1 MVDYAEL
8 QVTTN
13 FSFLRG
19 GSHPAELVETA
30 ILLGLSAIAVTD
42 RNTLAGIVRGH
53 VAANRDQN
61 RQKAC
66 RIPYIVGCRLDFA
79 DAPSLLCYP
88 TDIDAYGRLC
98 RLLTQGNLRAK
109 KGECLLYHADLL
121 PFSDGQIL
129 VALPP
134 DRIDDGF
141 VAHLDR
147 LRSDMGRRV
156 FLAASHRY
164 RGDDA
169 RRLEALREVA
179 FRTRAPMVATNDVLY
194 HVPQRRRLQDALTC
208 IREHCTIDEA
218 GWRLEANAE
227 RHLKTPDEMARLFRD
242 HPYALERTIEI
253 AERCRF
259 DLDDLSKKYLYPE
272 EITPDGEPPQDRLE
286 RLTWEGA
293 ARLYPQGMPAELRSQ
308 IERELGL
315 IGRRE
320 YAPFFLTVADIVA
333 FANSKGILNQGR
345 GSAANSAVCYCLGI
359 TAVNPTEVNLLFER
373 FISEERHEPPDID
386 VDFEHE
392 RREEV
397 IQHIYEKFSRDRAA
411 LTATVICYRTRGA
424 LRDVGKAMGL
434 SEDMVSALTGSVW
447 GWSMNGL
454 DESQVREAGLDPDD
468 PRLRLTLE
476 LAVEL
481 MGFPRHLSQHTGG
494 FVFARKRLDELVP
507 IENAAM
513 EDRTVI
519 CWDKDDIE
527 ALGMLKVDVLALG
540 MLSALKRCFD
550 LLHAHYPED
559 FPERPKLGRR
569 PTDEAVFDMLGRADS
584 IGVFQVESRAQ
595 QSMLPRLKP
604 KTYYDLVI
612 EVAIVRPGPIQG
624 DMVHPYLRRR
634 DGLEPITYPKEELRE
649 VLEKTK
655 GVPLFQEQGMKLAIV
670 AAKFSPAEADSL
682 RRAMATFKNEGTIGR
697 YEKRFVEGMVA
708 NGYERDFAERCF
720 NQIKGFGSYGFPEA
734 HAASFALL
742 VYESAWVKH
751 HYPDVFCCALI
762 NSQPMGFYAPAQLVR
777 DAREHGVEIRPV
789 DVNHSDWD
797 CTLEP
802 IAGLGPDRRD
812 HAVRLGLR
820 LVKGLNEE
828 EGKRIAER
836 RGAGYASPADLA
848 RRAGVSARALN
859 RLAEAAA
866 FGSMGLDR
874 QQGLWAV
881 AGVEGE
887 ALPLFAARPAQL
899 ALFEEQEAE
908 LPPLPPGLEV
918 LEDYAATG
926 LSLTRHPLALLRPA
940 LTRLGIVPARSLR
953 EDETRDGAR
962 IRVAGIVLF
971 RQRPQ
976 TANDTIF
983 VTVEDESG
991 AANIVVWSHVAE
1003 QYRRAVYAGRLL
1015 ACEGRV
1021 QKVGEGEHMVIHVV
1035 AERFVDWTD
1044 QLPVLA
1050 RGTDQVVL
1058 DPAPQSRPRTA
1069 AGRGHRVTLKSRDF
1083 R

>member
-30 ILLGLSAIAVTD
+30 IHLGLSAIAVTD
-42 RNTLAGIVRGH
+42 RNSLAGVVRGH
-53 VAANRDQN
+53 VAANRDAD
-61 RQKAC
+61 RQKAR
-66 RIPYIVGCRLDFA
+66 RIPYIVGCRLDFT

-88 TDIDAYGRLC
+88 TDLKAYGRLC
-98 RLLTQGNLRAK
+98 RLLTIGKRRAK
-109 KGECLLYHADLL
+109 KGQCDLAFADLL

-134 DRIDDGF
+134 DTLDDGF
-141 VAHLDR
+141 AGHLDR
-147 LRSDMGRRV
+147 LRSDMGKRV
-156 FLAASHRY
+156 YLAASHRY

-169 RRLEALREVA
+169 RRLEDLRDLA
-179 FRTRAPMVATNDVLY
+179 FRTRAPLVATNDVLY
-194 HVPQRRRLQDALTC
+194 HLPERRRLQDVVTC

-242 HPYALERTIEI
+242 HPQALERTVEI

-259 DLDDLSKKYLYPE
+259 DLDELSAKYQYPE
-272 EITPDGEPPQDRLE
+272 EITPDGEPAQARLE
-286 RLTWEGA
+286 RMTWEGA
-293 ARLYPQGMPAELRSQ
+293 TTRYPQGVPADLRSQ
-308 IERELGL
+308 IEKELAL
-315 IGRRE
+315 IGGRE

-333 FANSKGILNQGR
+333 FAKSQHILNQGR
-345 GSAANSAVCYCLGI
+345 GSAANSAVCFCLGI
-359 TAVNPTEVNLLFER
+359 TSVNPVEVNLLFER
-373 FISEERHEPPDID
+373 FISEARHEPPDID

-397 IQHIYEKFSRDRAA
+397 IQHIYQKFGRHRTG
-411 LTATVICYRTRGA
+411 LTATVICYRTRA
-424 LRDVGKAMGL
+424 AVRDVGKAMGL
-434 SEDMVSALTGSVW
+434 SEDMIGALSGSVW
-447 GWSMNGL
+447 GWSMTGL
-454 DESQVREAGLDPDD
+454 DEDQVREAGLDPAD
-468 PRLRLTLE
+468 PRLRLALTLSC
-476 LAVEL
+476 EL

-494 FVFARKRLDELVP
+494 FVFARDRLDELVP

-513 EDRTVI
+513 DDRTVI

-540 MLSALKRCFD
+540 MLTALKRCFD
-550 LLHAHYPED
+550 LMETHYPD
-559 FPERPKLGRR
+559 NFRERPKLGRR
-569 PTDEAVFDMLGRADS
+569 PTDKAVFDMLSRADS

-604 KTYYDLVI
+604 QTYYDLVI

-634 DGLEPITYPKEELRE
+634 DGIEPVSYPKDELKE
-649 VLEKTK
+649 VLEKTL

-670 AAKFSPAEADSL
+670 AAKFSPAEADNL
-682 RRAMATFKNEGTIGR
+682 RRAMATFKNVGTIHQ
-697 YEKRFVEGMVA
+697 YETRFVEGMVA

-720 NQIKGFGSYGFPEA
+720 SQIKGFGSYGFPEA

-751 HYPDVFCCALI
+751 YHPEVFCCALI

-777 DAREHGVEIRPV
+777 DAREHGVEVRPV
-789 DVNHSDWD
+789 DVNRSDWD

-802 IAGLGPDRRD
+802 TGGRD
-812 HAVRLGLR
+812 HALRLGLR
-820 LVKGLNEE
+820 LVKGLSQD
-828 EGKRIAER
+828 EGGEIVRHRE
-836 RGAGYASPADLA
+836 AGYASPADLV

-881 AGVEGE
+881 AGIAGE

-899 ALFEEQEAE
+899 ALFEEPQAA

-918 LEDYAATG
+918 LEDYATTG

-940 LTRLGIVPARSLR
+940 LAPLGIVPIRTLR
-953 EDETRDGAR
+953 DDATRDSAR
-962 IRVAGIVLF
+962 IRLAGIVLF

-976 TANDTIF
+976 TAKGTIF
-983 VTVEDESG
+983 VTIEDESG
-991 AANIVVWSHVAE
+991 AANLVVWADVSE
-1003 QYRRAVYAGRLL
+1003 KYRRAVYAGRLL

-1035 AERFVDWTD
+1035 VERFVDWSD

-1050 RGTDQVVL
+1050 KGTDQVVL
-1058 DPAPQSRPRTA
+1058 DPAHQGRPRA
-1069 AGRGHRVTLKSRDF
+1069 EAGRGHRVTLRSRDF
-1083 R
+1083 K

>member
-1 MVDYAEL
+1 MAAAYAEL

-42 RNTLAGIVRGH
+42 RNSLAGIVRGH
-53 VAANRDQN
+53 VAANRN
-61 RQKAC
+61 ENHRKAS

-98 RLLTQGNLRAK
+98 RLLTEGKGRAK
-109 KGECLLYHADLL
+109 KGECLLHHADLL

-147 LRSDMGRRV
+147 LRSEMGRRV
-156 FLAASHRY
+156 YLAASHRY

-169 RRLEALREVA
+169 RRLEDLRDVA
-179 FRTRAPMVATNDVLY
+179 FRTRAQLVATNDVLY

-208 IREHCTIDEA
+208 IREHCTIDDA

-227 RHLKTPDEMARLFRD
+227 RHLKAPDEMARLFRD
-242 HPYALERTIEI
+242 HPYALERTVEI

-259 DLDDLSKKYLYPE
+259 DLDELVDRYKYPE
-272 EITPDGEPPQDRLE
+272 EITPDGEPAQARLE
-286 RLTWEGA
+286 RLAWEGA
-293 ARLYPQGMPAELRSQ
+293 ARLYPAGVPAKLRGQIGKELD
-308 IERELGL
+308 L
-315 IGRRE
+315 IGRRD

-333 FANSKGILNQGR
+333 YANSQQILNQGR
-345 GSAANSAVCYCLGI
+345 GSAANSVVCYCLGI
-359 TAVNPTEVNLLFER
+359 TAVNPVEVNLLFER
-373 FISEERHEPPDID
+373 FISEQRHEPPDID

-397 IQHIYEKFSRDRAA
+397 IQHIYRKFGRHRAA
-411 LTATVICYRTRGA
+411 LTATVICYRTRA
-424 LRDVGKAMGL
+424 AVRDVGKAMGL
-434 SEDMVSALTGSVW
+434 SEDVIGALSGSVW

-454 DESQVREAGLDPDD
+454 DEKQVREAGLDPAD
-468 PRLRLTLE
+468 PRLRLALE

-513 EDRTVI
+513 ADRTVI

-540 MLSALKRCFD
+540 MLTALRRCFD
-550 LLHAHYPED
+550 LLHGHYPAD
-559 FPERPKLGRR
+559 FPERPRLGRR
-569 PTDEAVFDMLGRADS
+569 PTDKAVFDMLSRADS

-604 KTYYDLVI
+604 RTYYDLVI

-634 DGLEPITYPKEELRE
+634 DGIEPVSYPKDELKE
-649 VLEKTK
+649 VLEKTM

-682 RRAMATFKNEGTIGR
+682 RRAMATFKNVGTIHT
-697 YEKRFVEGMVA
+697 YEKRFVEGMVG

-751 HYPDVFCCALI
+751 HHPEVFCCALI
-762 NSQPMGFYAPAQLVR
+762 NSQPMGFYLPAQLIR
-777 DAREHGVEIRPV
+777 DAREHGVEVRPV
-789 DVNHSDWD
+789 DVNRSGWD

-802 IAGLGPDRRD
+802 TGGQD

-820 LVKGLNEE
+820 LVKGLSQD
-828 EGKRIAER
+828 EGEKIVAQ
-836 RGAGYASPADLA
+836 RGAGYAAPADLV

-866 FGSMGLDR
+866 FGSMALDR

-881 AGVEGE
+881 AGVAGE

-899 ALFEEQEAE
+899 ALFEEEAAE

-918 LEDYAATG
+918 LEDYATTG
-926 LSLTRHPLALLRPA
+926 LSLTKHPLALLRPA

-953 EDETRDGAR
+953 DNQTRDGAR
-962 IRVAGIVLF
+962 IRIAGIVLF

-976 TANDTIF
+976 TANGTIF

-991 AANIVVWSHVAE
+991 AANIVVWSQVSE
-1003 QYRRAVYAGRLL
+1003 QHRRAVYAGRLL

-1021 QKVGEGEHMVIHVV
+1021 QKVGEGEHQVIHVV
-1035 AERFVDWTD
+1035 AECFVDWTD

-1058 DPAPQSRPRTA
+1058 DPGHQARPRA
-1069 AGRGHRVTLKSRDF
+1069 DPSRGHRVTLRSRDF
-1083 R
+1083 K

>member
-1 MVDYAEL
+1 MTAYAEL

-19 GSHPAELVETA
+19 GSHPEELVETA

-53 VAANRDQN
+53 VIANRDED

-66 RIPYIVGCRLDFA
+66 RIPYIVGCRLDLA

-88 TDIDAYGRLC
+88 TDRAAYGRLC
-98 RLLTQGNLRAK
+98 RLLTIGNRRAK
-109 KGECLLYHADLL
+109 KGQCDLASADLPPWL
-121 PFSDGQIL
+121 DGQIL

-134 DRIDDGF
+134 DRIDDAF
-141 VAHLDR
+141 ADHLAR
-147 LRSDMGRRV
+147 LRAETPKRL

-169 RRLEALREVA
+169 RRLADLAELARRVRVPL
-179 FRTRAPMVATNDVLY
+179 VATNDVLY
-194 HVPQRRRLQDALTC
+194 HVPERRRLQDVVTC
-208 IREHCTIDEA
+208 IREHCTIDDA

-227 RHLKTPDEMARLFRD
+227 RHLKSPGEMARLFRD
-242 HPYALERTIEI
+242 HPEALERTVEI

-259 DLDDLSKKYLYPE
+259 SLDELGYEYPE
-272 EITPDGEPPQDRLE
+272 EIAPDGVSAQERLE
-286 RLTWEGA
+286 QLTREGA
-293 ARLYPQGMPAELRSQ
+293 ARRYPGGVPEKVQAQ
-308 IERELGL
+308 IDRELDL
-315 IGRRE
+315 IGRRD

-333 FANSKGILNQGR
+333 FASQEKIGILNQGR
-345 GSAANSAVCYCLGI
+345 GSAANSVVCYCLGI
-359 TAVNPTEVNLLFER
+359 TAIDPVRMDLLFER
-373 FISEERHEPPDID
+373 FVSEERHEPPDID

-397 IQHIYEKFSRDRAA
+397 IQHIYEKFGRHRTA

-424 LRDVGKAMGL
+424 VRDVGKAMGL
-434 SEDMVSALTGSVW
+434 SEDMIGALSGSVW
-447 GWSMNGL
+447 GWSMTGL
-454 DESQVREAGLDPDD
+454 DEGQVREAGLDPAD
-468 PRLRLTLE
+468 PRLRLALE

-494 FVFARKRLDELVP
+494 FVFARRRLDEMVP

-513 EDRTVI
+513 DDRTVI
-519 CWDKDDIE
+519 CWDKDDLD
-527 ALGMLKVDVLALG
+527 AVGMLKVDVLALG
-540 MLSALKRCFD
+540 MLTALKRGFD
-550 LLHAHYPED
+550 LMNKHYPERY
-559 FPERPKLGRR
+559 PEPLTLGMTPRED
-569 PTDEAVFDMLGRADS
+569 PEVYEMLSRADS

-604 KTYYDLVI
+604 KTFYDLVI

-634 DGLEPITYPKEELRE
+634 DGIEPVTYPKPEIRG
-649 VLEKTK
+649 VLEKTL
-655 GVPLFQEQGMKLAIV
+655 GVPLFQEQGMKLASV
-670 AAKFSPAEADSL
+670 AAGFTPGESDRL
-682 RRAMATFKNEGTIGR
+682 RRAMATFRNEGTIHQ
-697 YEKRFVEGMVA
+697 YERRFIDGMIA

-751 HYPDVFCCALI
+751 HHPEVFCCALI

-789 DVNHSDWD
+789 DVNRSDWD

-802 IAGLGPDRRD
+802 TGGRD

-828 EGKRIAER
+828 EGKRVMER

-881 AGVEGE
+881 SGVAGE

-899 ALFEEQEAE
+899 ALFEEPEAE

-918 LEDYAATG
+918 LEDYATTG

-940 LTRLGIVPARSLR
+940 LQRLGIVPARFLR
-953 EDETRDGAR
+953 DDETRDGAR
-962 IRVAGIVLF
+962 IRIAGIVLF

-976 TANDTIF
+976 TAKDTIF
-983 VTVEDESG
+983 VTIEDESG
-991 AANIVVWSHVAE
+991 AANIVVWSHVSE

-1058 DPAPQSRPRTA
+1058 DPGHQSRPRA
-1069 AGRGHRVTLKSRDF
+1069 DPARGHRVTLKSRDF
-1083 R
+1083 K

>member
-1 MVDYAEL
+1 MTAYAEL

-19 GSHPAELVETA
+19 GSHPEELVKRA
-30 ILLGLSAIAVTD
+30 IELGHSAIAVTD
-42 RNTLAGIVRGH
+42 RNSLAGIVRGH
-53 VAANRDQN
+53 VIANRDED
-61 RQKAC
+61 RQKAS
-66 RIPYIVGCRLDFA
+66 RIPYIVGCRLDLA

-88 TDIDAYGRLC
+88 TDRAAYGRLC
-98 RLLTQGNLRAK
+98 RLLTIGNRRAK
-109 KGECLLYHADLL
+109 KGRCDLGFADLPPWL
-121 PFSDGQIL
+121 DGQIL
-129 VALPP
+129 VALAP

-141 VAHLDR
+141 ADHLAR
-147 LRSDMGRRV
+147 LRAEVPKRLY
-156 FLAASHRY
+156 LAASHRY

-169 RRLEALREVA
+169 RRLADLADLAQRV
-179 FRTRAPMVATNDVLY
+179 RVPLVATNDVLY
-194 HVPQRRRLQDALTC
+194 HVPGRRRLQDVVTC
-208 IREHCTIDEA
+208 IREHCTIDTA

-227 RHLKTPDEMARLFRD
+227 RHLKPPDEMARLFRG
-242 HPYALERTIEI
+242 HAHALERTVEI

-259 DLDDLSKKYLYPE
+259 SLDELGYEYPE
-272 EITPDGEPPQDRLE
+272 EIAPDGVSAQERLE
-286 RLTWEGA
+286 QLTREGA
-293 ARLYPQGMPAELRSQ
+293 TRRYPRGVPEAVQAQ
-308 IERELGL
+308 IDRELEL
-315 IGRRE
+315 IARRE

-333 FANSKGILNQGR
+333 FASQKEIGILNQGR
-345 GSAANSAVCYCLGI
+345 GSAANSVVCYCLGI
-359 TAVNPTEVNLLFER
+359 TAIDPVQMDLLFER
-373 FISEERHEPPDID
+373 FVSEERLEPPDID

-397 IQHIYEKFSRDRAA
+397 IQHIYKKFGRDRTA
-411 LTATVICYRTRGA
+411 LTATVICYRTRA
-424 LRDVGKAMGL
+424 AVRDVGRAMGL
-434 SEDMVSALTGSVW
+434 SEDMISALSGSVW
-447 GWSMNGL
+447 GWSMTGL
-454 DESQVREAGLDPDD
+454 DEGQVREAGLDPAD
-468 PRLRLTLE
+468 PRLRLALE
-476 LAVEL
+476 LACEL

-494 FVFARKRLDELVP
+494 FVFARKRLDEMVP

-513 EDRTVI
+513 DDRTVI
-519 CWDKDDIE
+519 CWDKDDLD
-527 ALGMLKVDVLALG
+527 AVNMLKVDVLALG
-540 MLSALKRCFD
+540 MLSALKRCFN
-550 LLHAHYPED
+550 LMNRHYPDRYRE
-559 FPERPKLGRR
+559 PLALGMTPRDD
-569 PTDEAVFDMLGRADS
+569 PDVYDMLSRADS

-604 KTYYDLVI
+604 KTFYDLVI

-634 DGLEPITYPKEELRE
+634 DGIEEATYPKPELE
-649 VLEKTK
+649 AVLKKTL
-655 GVPLFQEQGMKLAIV
+655 GVPLFQEQGMKLASV
-670 AAKFSPAEADSL
+670 AAGFSPSESDQL
-682 RRAMATFKNEGTIGR
+682 RRAMATFRNAGTIQN
-697 YEKRFVEGMVA
+697 YERRFIDGMIA

-751 HYPDVFCCALI
+751 HHPEVFCCALI

-777 DAREHGVEIRPV
+777 DAREHGVEVRPV
-789 DVNHSDWD
+789 DVNRSDWD

-802 IAGLGPDRRD
+802 TGGQD

-820 LVKGLNEE
+820 LVKGLSEE
-828 EGKRIAER
+828 DGQDIVKQ

-848 RRAGVSARALN
+848 RRTRITPHALN

-866 FGSMGLDR
+866 FGAMGLDR

-887 ALPLFAARPAQL
+887 ALPLFSARPAQL
-899 ALFEEQEAE
+899 ALFEEVQAQ

-918 LEDYAATG
+918 LEDYATMG

-953 EDETRDGAR
+953 DDEIRDSAR
-962 IRVAGIVLF
+962 IRIAGIVLF

-983 VTVEDESG
+983 VTIEDESG
-991 AANIVVWSHVAE
+991 AANIVVWSHVSE
-1003 QYRRAVYAGRLL
+1003 TYRRAVYTGRLL

-1021 QKVGEGEHMVIHVV
+1021 QKVGTGEHQVIHVV
-1035 AERFVDWTD
+1035 AEHFVDWSD

-1058 DPAPQSRPRTA
+1058 DPAHRTRA
-1069 AGRGHRVTLKSRDF
+1069 RAGTARGHRVTLKSRDF
-1083 R
+1083 K